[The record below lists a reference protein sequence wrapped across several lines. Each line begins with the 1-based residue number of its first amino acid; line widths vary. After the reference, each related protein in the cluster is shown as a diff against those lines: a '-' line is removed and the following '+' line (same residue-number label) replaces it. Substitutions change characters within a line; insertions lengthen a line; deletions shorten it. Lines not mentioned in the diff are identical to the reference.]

1 MNIRELLQQALE
13 ALQSENPDIQ
23 LRAAIAL
30 GQALEAEPEL
40 PVAWQT
46 FDGEGGYDYRSYD
59 MNENYD
65 KEWAARN
72 PNHKNWVEPLYTA
85 PALVNPK
92 PSRLFSLRVGD
103 TFVLRRNKKVY
114 TLVEL
119 QWTPGMGTQYIC
131 KNLKTGK
138 TERLHH
144 SVLVDKAG
152 KGV

>member
-1 MNIRELLQQALE
+1 MTKVWSEDHWTEYEQGIIAAEREKVAKWMIAKGYATGHGESIEDLLKELE
-13 ALQSENPDIQ
+13 
-23 LRAAIAL
+23 
-30 GQALEAEPEL
+30 
-40 PVAWQT
+40 WQIEEKLT
-46 FDGEGGYDYRSYD
+46 S
-59 MNENYD
+59 
-65 KEWAARN
+65 
-72 PNHKNWVEPLYTA
+72 A
-85 PALVNPK
+85 PFNPK
-92 PSRLFSLRVGD
+92 PPRLFSLQVGD

-144 SVLVDKAG
+144 SVLVDKAE